1 MTKFT
6 TFQEC
11 NSDLVLETSHD
22 MSIDQEKIPL
32 VVEKN
37 MWHFLKFKFNY
48 Q

>member
-22 MSIDQEKIPL
+22 MSIAQEKIPL
-32 VVEKN
+32 MVEKICGIS
-37 MWHFLKFKFNY
+37 
-48 Q
+48 